1 MIKSLNHSKSTFSRI
16 PEAAPQA
23 LFLQPPLSP
32 VVVLRGIRGILQRAA
47 GPSVGVHVAL
57 QELRQLRVA
66 IRQVDG
72 GLAVAAGVDLGGA
85 TGRWRWKAM
94 DIFLGFDEECPMY
107 CVYIYN
113 II

>member
-32 VVVLRGIRGILQRAA
+32 VVVLRGIRGILRRAA

-72 GLAVAAGVDLGGA
+72 GLAVAVGVDLGGA

-94 DIFLGFDEECPMY
+94 DIFFG
-107 CVYIYN
+107 I
-113 II
+113 